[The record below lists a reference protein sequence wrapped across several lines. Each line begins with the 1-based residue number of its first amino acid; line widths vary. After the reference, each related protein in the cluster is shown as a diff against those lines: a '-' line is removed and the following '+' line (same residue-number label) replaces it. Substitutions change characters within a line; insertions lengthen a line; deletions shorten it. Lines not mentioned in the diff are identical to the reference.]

1 LAVVKNNISDI
12 IKLMFTKIG
21 ITEREEYMR
30 NGSLLGLKGKIKPI
44 SFNVDD
50 YDKIFIGGPVWAG
63 KSQQGTGS
71 RI

>member
-1 LAVVKNNISDI
+1 
-12 IKLMFTKIG
+12 
-21 ITEREEYMR
+21 MR